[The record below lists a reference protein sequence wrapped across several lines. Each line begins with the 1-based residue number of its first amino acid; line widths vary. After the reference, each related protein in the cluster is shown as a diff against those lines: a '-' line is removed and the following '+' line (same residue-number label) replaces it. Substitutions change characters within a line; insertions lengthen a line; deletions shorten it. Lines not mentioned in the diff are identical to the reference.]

1 MERSHQSRK
10 KLLTFSF
17 QIKKG
22 TLYPAVIGIATL
34 TQGAFNGFWSAGNE
48 KECSTS
54 CFLFVLE
61 LIWGFFTRQSEICAS
76 LLNNTKHPCQ
86 IFKADVNSFKTSASK
101 PALARGGSGG
111 GGLLVFSPLA
121 PVDTRLT

>member
-34 TQGAFNGFWSAGNE
+34 TQGALNGFWSAGNE
-48 KECSTS
+48 KECSTQ
-54 CFLFVLE
+54 CFLFVSE
-61 LIWGFFTRQSEICAS
+61 LIW
-76 LLNNTKHPCQ
+76 
-86 IFKADVNSFKTSASK
+86 
-101 PALARGGSGG
+101 
-111 GGLLVFSPLA
+111 VF
-121 PVDTRLT
+121 